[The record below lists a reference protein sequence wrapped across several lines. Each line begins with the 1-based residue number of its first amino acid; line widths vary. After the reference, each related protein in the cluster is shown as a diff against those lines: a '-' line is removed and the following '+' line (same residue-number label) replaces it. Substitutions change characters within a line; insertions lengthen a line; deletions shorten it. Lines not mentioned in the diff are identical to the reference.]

1 MAKAIVWKP
10 KANQQI
16 LEIETYLIANF
27 SHRVANRF
35 IDALY
40 HKLDRLQHFPESGQP
55 TRFKTIRRSRVTK
68 FISLFYRIQGNFIV
82 IHFVWDS
89 RHDPQKNPYL

>member
-10 KANQQI
+10 IANQQI
-16 LEIETYLIANF
+16 LEIEAYLISNF
-27 SHRVANRF
+27 SDRVANKF

-55 TRFKTIRRSRVTK
+55 TRFKTIRRSRINK
-68 FISLFYRIQGNFIV
+68 FTSLFYKNQGNFIV
-82 IHFVWDS
+82 VHFIWDS
-89 RHDPQKNPYL
+89 RQDPQKNPYL

>member
-27 SHRVANRF
+27 SDRVANRF
-35 IDALY
+35 VDALY
-40 HKLDRLQHFPESGQP
+40 HKLDRLQHFPEIYKS
-55 TRFKTIRRSRVTK
+55 I
-68 FISLFYRIQGNFIV
+68 L
-82 IHFVWDS
+82 
-89 RHDPQKNPYL
+89 